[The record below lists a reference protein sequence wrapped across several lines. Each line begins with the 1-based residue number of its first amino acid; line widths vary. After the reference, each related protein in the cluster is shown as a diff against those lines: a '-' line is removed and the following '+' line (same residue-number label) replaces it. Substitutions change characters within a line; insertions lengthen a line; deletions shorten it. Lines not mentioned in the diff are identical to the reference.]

1 MAKIGFADLVEL
13 YRHTTFDDGGGGGV
27 LHVASQRV
35 ADAMRAAEAD
45 QATYDQTQISLVD
58 ADEPLSLG
66 SDVRV
71 NVASPNRCLGELARD
86 FDALFR
92 APGASFEEPGDYY
105 VIDPGYARGDAP
117 VPEVLSRY
125 RSLLSVIAVLKNA
138 ATYVGMLERELVF
151 INDEKIVVP
160 IAFSA
165 ADLPALIEN
174 DAARLRR
181 LFEDPLHGDEKSGLV
196 SAAVIEAVR
205 GIRRADRFRHLIGSL
220 DQVCDEIEKG
230 YRLFVSSFSYS
241 RIKKEI
247 ETARLEYIGK
257 IHKTIVDIQGQ
268 LLGIPVATIVVA
280 SQLKRSAG
288 CGVAFWTNCAVL
300 LGAWVFVG
308 LLWLAVRNQRHTLDA
323 IGAEVA
329 GQKGRLER
337 DHAAVQD
344 DFLGTFDD
352 LEDRIGW
359 HKTALRIVFVLAL
372 AGGLLATAA
381 FLMLTQRGSAACLLP
396 S

>member
-1 MAKIGFADLVEL
+1 MPKIGFADLVEL
-13 YRHTTFDDGGGGGV
+13 YRHITFDGDGGGS

-35 ADAMRAAEAD
+35 VDVMRLAEVD
-45 QATYDQTQISLVD
+45 QATYDLTQISLID
-58 ADEPLSLG
+58 ADEPLAVG

-71 NVASPNRCLGELARD
+71 NVASPNRRLGELVRD

-92 APGASFEEPGDYY
+92 APGSSFEEPDDYY
-105 VIDPGYARGDAP
+105 VIDPGYARGDEP
-117 VPEVLSRY
+117 LPEVLLRY
-125 RSLLSVIAVLKNA
+125 RSLLLVVAVLKEA
-138 ATYVGMLERELVF
+138 ATYVGVLERELVF
-151 INDEKIVVP
+151 IDDEKIVVP

-165 ADLPALIEN
+165 ADLPASIES

-181 LFEDPLHGDEKSGLV
+181 LFDDPLHGDEKSGLV
-196 SAAVIEAVR
+196 SAAVIEKVR

-220 DQVCDEIEKG
+220 DQVCDEVEKG

-241 RIKKEI
+241 KIRKEI

-268 LLGIPVATIVVA
+268 LLGIPVAMIVVA
-280 SQLKRSAG
+280 SQLKRSVG
-288 CGVAFWTNCAVL
+288 CGAAFWTNCAVL

-308 LLWLAVRNQRHTLDA
+308 LLWVAVRNQRHTLDA

-337 DHAAVQD
+337 DHAAVRD
-344 DFLGTFDD
+344 DFIGTFHD

-359 HKTALRIVFVLAL
+359 HRTALRIVFVLAL

-381 FLMLTQRGSAACLLP
+381 FLMLSERGSAACLLP